1 MFYYDGTIG
10 LLFLGLL
17 VTSLASARMNMT
29 FQKYSRIRNSRNLA
43 GYETA
48 KMILERAGIYD
59 VRVEPIEG
67 SLTDHYHP
75 AKKSVSL
82 SEPIYGQAS
91 LSALGVA
98 AHECGHAMQHKEN
111 YLPLNLRTAI
121 VSAANIGSS
130 LSMPIFI
137 AGLIFS
143 IPPLLKLGILLFS
156 LALLFQLVTL
166 PVEFNAS
173 SRALKMIKS
182 MGIVDAVELKA
193 VKKVLRAA
201 AMTYVAAAAAS
212 ALQLIRLIILAGG
225 RDRD

>member
-17 VTSLASARMNMT
+17 LTSLASARMNMT

-48 KMILERAGIYD
+48 RMILERAGIYD

-82 SEPIYGQAS
+82 SEPIYGQTS

-98 AHECGHAMQHKEN
+98 AHECGHAMQHEEN
-111 YLPLNLRTAI
+111 YLPLNIRTAI
-121 VSAANIGSS
+121 VPAANIGSS

-137 AGLIFS
+137 AGLFFS

-173 SRALKMIKS
+173 ARALKMIKS
-182 MGIVDAVELKA
+182 MGIVDAEELKA

-212 ALQLIRLIILAGG
+212 TLQLVRLIILAGG
-225 RDRD
+225 RNRD